1 MNTTES
7 IINMMPKVPLIMWLK
22 NKAIITKAMM
32 VREILSKPPI
42 FFIMLILTD
51 SLVKQ
56 HCKDCPLKI
65 SSQPLLLHKDNFI
78 SSEL

>member
-1 MNTTES
+1 MNTTGS
-7 IINMMPKVPLIMWLK
+7 IIKMTPKVPLIMWFK
-22 NKAIITKAMM
+22 NKVIITKAMM
-32 VREILSKPPI
+32 VREILSKFPI
-42 FFIMLILTD
+42 FFLMSILTY

-78 SSEL
+78 ASEL